1 MSMNAIGIAGSG
13 LDVNRQWL
21 NAISDNIANMN
32 DVTPTSGPAF
42 QARYV
47 VAQAGVGTSG
57 VFVKGTALG
66 DAAGLIKNDP
76 TNPLADANGN
86 VRVPNIDLGSQMG
99 QLIMAQRAYEANA
112 KVVSDA
118 QTTYQAAIAIGKGN

>member
-32 DVTPTSGPAF
+32 DVTATSGPAF

-47 VAQAGVGTSG
+47 EAEAGAGTSG
-57 VFVKGTALG
+57 VFVKATVLG
-66 DAAGLIKNDP
+66 DSTGIVVSDP
-76 TNPLADANGN
+76 TSPLADADGN
-86 VRVPNIDLGSQMG
+86 VREPDIDLGDQMG

-112 KVVSDA
+112 KVVTDA
-118 QTTYQAAIAIGKGN
+118 QTTYQAALAIGKNI

>member
-32 DVTPTSGPAF
+32 DVTSTSGPAF

-47 VAQAGVGTSG
+47 EAEAGAGTSG
-57 VFVKGTALG
+57 VFVKATVLG
-66 DAAGLIKNDP
+66 DSTGIVESDP
-76 TNPLADANGN
+76 TSPLADANGN
-86 VRVPNIDLGSQMG
+86 VREPDIDLGDQMG

-112 KVVSDA
+112 KVVTDA
-118 QTTYQAAIAIGKGN
+118 QSTYQAALAIGKNN

>member
-1 MSMNAIGIAGSG
+1 MSMNTIGIAGTG

-32 DVTPTSGPAF
+32 DVTSTSGPAF

-47 VAQAGVGTSG
+47 VAQAGAGTSG
-57 VFVKGTALG
+57 VFVKGTVLG
-66 DAAGLIKNDP
+66 DATGIVVNDP
-76 TNPLADANGN
+76 TSPLADADGN
-86 VRVPNIDLGSQMG
+86 VREPDIDLGSQMG

-112 KVVSDA
+112 KVVTDA
-118 QTTYQAAIAIGKGN
+118 ETTYQAALAIGKNG

>member
-47 VAQAGVGTSG
+47 VAQAGIGTSG

>member
-32 DVTPTSGPAF
+32 TATATSGPAF

-47 VAQAGVGTSG
+47 VAQAGAGTSG

-66 DAAGLIKNDP
+66 DAAGIVTYDP
-76 TNPLADANGN
+76 SNPLADAEGN
-86 VRVPNIDLGSQMG
+86 VRMPDIDLGSQMG

-112 KVVSDA
+112 KVVTDA
-118 QTTYQAAIAIGKGN
+118 QSTYEAAIAIGKSN

>member
-32 DVTPTSGPAF
+32 NVTATSDKAF

-47 VAQAGVGTSG
+47 VAEAGAGTSG
-57 VFVKGTALG
+57 VFVKGTVLG
-66 DAAGLIKNDP
+66 DSTGIVESDP
-76 TNPLADANGN
+76 TNPLADANGM
-86 VRVPNIDLGSQMG
+86 VRVPDIDLGDQMG

-112 KVVSDA
+112 KVVTDA
-118 QTTYQAAIAIGKGN
+118 QTTYQAALAIGKNI

>member
-32 DVTPTSGPAF
+32 NVTPTSGPAF

-47 VAQAGVGTSG
+47 VAQAGAGTSG
-57 VFVKGTALG
+57 VFVTGTALG
-66 DAAGLIKNDP
+66 DAAGIIKNDP

>member
-32 DVTPTSGPAF
+32 DVTATSGPAF

-47 VAQAGVGTSG
+47 VAQAGAGTSG
-57 VFVKGTALG
+57 VFVKGTVLG
-66 DAAGLIKNDP
+66 DSTGIVENDP
-76 TNPLADANGN
+76 TNPLADAEGN
-86 VRVPNIDLGSQMG
+86 VRMPDIDLGSQMG

-112 KVVSDA
+112 KVVTDA
-118 QTTYQAAIAIGKGN
+118 QTTYQAALAIGKNG

>member
-32 DVTPTSGPAF
+32 DVSPTSGPAF

-47 VAQAGVGTSG
+47 VAQAGAGTSG
-57 VFVKGTALG
+57 VFVKGTVLG
-66 DAAGLIKNDP
+66 KSTGIVESDP
-76 TNPLADANGN
+76 TSPLADAEGN
-86 VRVPNIDLGSQMG
+86 VRMPDIDLGDQMG

-112 KVVSDA
+112 KVVTDA
-118 QTTYQAAIAIGKGN
+118 QTTYQAALAIGKNN

>member
-32 DVTPTSGPAF
+32 DVTATSGPAF

-47 VAQAGVGTSG
+47 VAQAGAGTSG
-57 VFVKGTALG
+57 VFVKGTVLG
-66 DAAGLIKNDP
+66 DATGIVESDP

-86 VRVPNIDLGSQMG
+86 VRKPDIDLGDQMG

-112 KVVSDA
+112 KVVTDA
-118 QTTYQAAIAIGKGN
+118 QTTYQSALAIGKNA

>member
-1 MSMNAIGIAGSG
+1 MNAIGIAGSG

-32 DVTPTSGPAF
+32 NVSATSDKAF

-47 VAQAGVGTSG
+47 VAEAGAGTSG
-57 VFVKGTALG
+57 VFVKGTVLG
-66 DAAGLIKNDP
+66 DSTGILESDP
-76 TNPLADANGN
+76 TNPLADANGM
-86 VRVPNIDLGSQMG
+86 VRMPDIDLGDQMG

-112 KVVSDA
+112 KVVTDA
-118 QTTYQAAIAIGKGN
+118 QTTYQAALAIGKNI

>member
-1 MSMNAIGIAGSG
+1 MSMDAIGIAGSG
-13 LDVNRQWL
+13 LNVNRQWL

-32 DVTPTSGPAF
+32 TATATSGPAF

-47 VAQAGVGTSG
+47 VAQAGAGTSG

-66 DAAGLIKNDP
+66 DAAGIIKYDP
-76 TNPLADANGN
+76 SNPLADAEGN
-86 VRVPNIDLGSQMG
+86 VRMPDIDLGSQMG

-112 KVVSDA
+112 KVVTDA
-118 QTTYQAAIAIGKGN
+118 QSTYEAAIAIGKGA

>member
-32 DVTPTSGPAF
+32 NATATSGPAF

-47 VAQAGVGTSG
+47 VAEAGAGTSG
-57 VFVKGTALG
+57 VFVKGTVLG
-66 DAAGLIKNDP
+66 DSTGIVVNDP
-76 TNPLADANGN
+76 SNPLADAQGN
-86 VRVPNIDLGSQMG
+86 VRMPDINLGDQMG

-118 QTTYQAAIAIGKGN
+118 QATYQAAIAIGKGN

>member
-1 MSMNAIGIAGSG
+1 MSMNAICIAGTG

-47 VAQAGVGTSG
+47 VAQAGAGTSG
-57 VFVKGTALG
+57 VFVQGTVLG
-66 DAAGLIKNDP
+66 DATGIVESDP
-76 TNPLADANGN
+76 TSPLADAQGN
-86 VRVPNIDLGSQMG
+86 VRMPNIDLGDQMG

-112 KVVSDA
+112 KVVTDA
-118 QTTYQAAIAIGKGN
+118 QSTYQAALAIGKNV

>member
-32 DVTPTSGPAF
+32 TATATSGPAF

-47 VAQAGVGTSG
+47 VAQAGAGTSG
-57 VFVKGTALG
+57 VFVKSTALG
-66 DAAGLIKNDP
+66 DSAGIIKYDP
-76 TNPLADANGN
+76 SNPLADAEGN
-86 VRVPNIDLGSQMG
+86 VRMPDIDLGSQMG

-112 KVVSDA
+112 KVVTDA
-118 QTTYQAAIAIGKGN
+118 QATYEAAIAIGKSN

>member
-1 MSMNAIGIAGSG
+1 MSMNTIGIAGSG

-32 DVTPTSGPAF
+32 DVTATSGPAF

-47 VAQAGVGTSG
+47 VAQAGAGTSG
-57 VFVKGTALG
+57 VFVKGTVLG
-66 DAAGLIKNDP
+66 DATGIVKSDP
-76 TNPLADANGN
+76 NNPLADAQGN
-86 VRVPNIDLGSQMG
+86 VRTPNIDLGDQMG

-112 KVVSDA
+112 KVVSSA
-118 QTTYQAAIAIGKGN
+118 QTTYQAALAIGKGA

>member
-32 DVTPTSGPAF
+32 TATATSGPAF

-47 VAQAGVGTSG
+47 VAQAGAGTSG
-57 VFVKGTALG
+57 VFVKGAALG
-66 DAAGLIKNDP
+66 DAAGIIKNDP
-76 TNPLADANGN
+76 SNPLADADGN
-86 VRVPNIDLGSQMG
+86 VRMPDIDLGSQMG

-112 KVVSDA
+112 KVVTDA
-118 QTTYQAAIAIGKGN
+118 QATYEAAIAIGKSN